1 MGISRGTHRTGVT
14 RHIVAG
20 SHTFLR
26 RFAEWASQ
34 ALFAQRGR
42 MTNHA
47 RICAPYLL
55 RSLCGAMAA
64 LLLFAPVY
72 ALSPDLGI
80 AQFYHTAWTVK
91 EGAPTNIYSL
101 AQTRDGYLWM
111 GGPAGLFRF
120 DGARFERIDVVHQH
134 PLPSTFVHALWAP
147 PSGGLWIGY
156 TFGGASFISNG
167 RVTNYGEHEGLPVVS
182 VRGFAQDKS
191 GAVWIATTRGVRRF
205 DGSQWVDVGA
215 ALGLPKTYVSALAF
229 DRS

>member
-1 MGISRGTHRTGVT
+1 MEI
-14 RHIVAG
+14 RH
-20 SHTFLR
+20 
-26 RFAEWASQ
+26 E
-34 ALFAQRGR
+34 AL
-42 MTNHA
+42 
-47 RICAPYLL
+47 LL
-55 RSLCGAMAA
+55 RPLCACVAA
-64 LLLFAPVY
+64 LLLSWHAC
-72 ALSPDLGI
+72 ALPPDLAI

-120 DGARFERIDVVHQH
+120 DGARFERIDAVHQH

-156 TFGGASFISNG
+156 SFGGASFISSA
-167 RVTNYGEHEGLPVVS
+167 RITNYGEREGLPVGS

-191 GAVWIATTRGVRRF
+191 GVIWIASTRGLRRF

-215 ALGLPKTYVSALAF
+215 ALGLPKTYVSTLAF
-229 DRS
+229 DRSGTLWIAVDNSIMFLPPGQRA